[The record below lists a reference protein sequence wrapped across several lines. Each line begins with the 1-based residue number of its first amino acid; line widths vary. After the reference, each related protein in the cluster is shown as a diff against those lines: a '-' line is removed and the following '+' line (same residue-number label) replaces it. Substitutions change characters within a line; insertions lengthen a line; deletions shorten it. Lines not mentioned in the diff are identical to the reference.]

1 MSGWQWLCVVSL
13 IIQSSALADETA
25 LAEASKALEEYVEA
39 YQSGSVE
46 KVMDFWTEDAE
57 FALLAIFLS
66 KSLPIQP
73 WRVRQWIV
81 ESMGDDQLA
90 SQPIAAS
97 GCFLAM
103 PRKLLRRLIGRPLV
117 VCHQMAS
124 VQLGSASCSCFSA
137 WSDH

>member
-81 ESMGDDQLA
+81 ESTG
-90 SQPIAAS
+90 
-97 GCFLAM
+97 
-103 PRKLLRRLIGRPLV
+103 
-117 VCHQMAS
+117 
-124 VQLGSASCSCFSA
+124 
-137 WSDH
+137 